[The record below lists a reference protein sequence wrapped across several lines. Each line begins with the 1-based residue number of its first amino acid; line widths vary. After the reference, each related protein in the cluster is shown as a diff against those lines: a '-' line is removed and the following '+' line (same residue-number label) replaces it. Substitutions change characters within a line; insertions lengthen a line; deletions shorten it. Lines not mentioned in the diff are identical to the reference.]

1 MKLKIIILA
10 AFVFTMAPSF
20 SQTVTLKQIGRDN
33 LLLQFSFAEYL
44 NGNFYTITNNTLF
57 KTDLI
62 TGEQTKVGNTSFQK
76 TQFFFGLKNKLYSLD
91 NDGSLTQVDPATGAW
106 TSVSGIGSWLRLNKI
121 IVVKNF
127 MYAIE
132 NGALYFYPALNP
144 QLRKQIGGSDFY
156 DTGILMRTDST
167 LHSLIRDGSVY
178 EINLTTGEWK
188 KIGKGR
194 LWKYAKAGAV
204 LNTKLYTVETPS
216 SLFETNLADGER
228 KELDN
233 SQFKKFKLL
242 FSELGKLYGISN
254 DGTLYEISF
263 N

>member
-1 MKLKIIILA
+1 VKLKIVLLVA
-10 AFVFTMAPSF
+10 SVFTIAQSF
-20 SQTVTLKQIGRDN
+20 SQTVKLKQIGKDN

-44 NGNFYTITNNTLF
+44 NGNFYTITNNTLY
-57 KTDLI
+57 KTDLN

-76 TQFFFGLKNKLYSLD
+76 TQFFFALKNKLYSLE
-91 NDGSLTQVDPATGAW
+91 NDGSLTQVEPATGAW
-106 TSVSGIGSWLRLNKI
+106 SSVSGIGSWLRLNKI
-121 IVVKNF
+121 IVVKNS

-132 NGALYFYPALNP
+132 NGSLYYYPVLNP

-156 DTGILMRTDST
+156 DVGILMRTDTT

-204 LNTKLYTVETPS
+204 LNNKLYTVESPS

-228 KELDN
+228 KELDKE
-233 SQFKKFKLL
+233 QFKKFKLL
-242 FSELGKLYGISN
+242 FSDMGKLYGISN